1 MDVITTA
8 KAFNQ
13 RAHNEHW
20 HMACDP
26 TLAFTD
32 AFYTRFLGI
41 WQQKAG
47 IRKMPARSEMTARD
61 LKDYLRHI
69 VMVQREAEEP
79 AKYRWRLIG
88 TSMTEVVGHN
98 TGKMFDDTI
107 PPQHL
112 SRWIEVCGMVLK
124 SEQPWRFLG
133 RVHIRGREYLKAENL
148 YLPLANDAG
157 APSFVMGLCR
167 YVPRHQDND
176 AFSEDEIFS
185 LPGALR

>member
-1 MDVITTA
+1 MDVITKA

-13 RAHNEHW
+13 RARGEHW

-32 AFYTRFLGI
+32 DFYTRFLGI

-47 IRKMPARSEMTARD
+47 MRKMPARSDMTPRD

-69 VMVQREAEEP
+69 VMVQREAEDP
-79 AKYRWRLIG
+79 PKYRWRLIG
-88 TSMTEVVGHN
+88 TAMTEVVGHN
-98 TGKMFDDTI
+98 TGKLFEDTI

-112 SRWIEVCGMVLK
+112 SRWTETCDMILDSG
-124 SEQPWRFLG
+124 QPWRFLG
-133 RVHIRGREYLKAENL
+133 HVHISGREYLKAENL
-148 YLPLANDAG
+148 YLPLSDDSGGANY
-157 APSFVMGLCR
+157 VMGLCR
-167 YVPRHQDND
+167 YLPRHQDND
-176 AFSEDEIFS
+176 NFSEDEIFS

>member
-1 MDVITTA
+1 MDVITAA

-13 RAHNEHW
+13 RALRQHW

-32 AFYTRFLGI
+32 SYYTRLLAI
-41 WQQKAG
+41 WREKAG
-47 IRKMPARSEMTARD
+47 NRKMPARSEMTARD

-69 VMVQREAEEP
+69 ILVQREEEGQVR
-79 AKYRWRLIG
+79 YRWRLIG
-88 TSMTEVVGHN
+88 TAVTEIVGHN
-98 TGKMFDDTI
+98 TGKLFDDTI
-107 PPQHL
+107 PSEHL
-112 SRWIEVCGMVLK
+112 SRWIGVCDMVLK

-148 YLPLANDAG
+148 YMPLSDDAST
-157 APSFVMGLCR
+157 PSFVMGLCR
-167 YVPRHQDND
+167 YLPRQQDND
-176 AFSEDEIFS
+176 VFSEDEIFS